1 MESSGN
7 FQTGN
12 IITEVKKKIMDGPN
26 SRKKEIVK

>member
-12 IITEVKKKIMDGPN
+12 IITEVKKKLWMGPTAER
-26 SRKKEIVK
+26 RK